1 MIKYSNYN
9 KIERAD
15 PKGNQNYIDTTL
27 IVTLSFNEEVLKKDF
42 KDIKERL
49 DWRKDPLKNYL
60 NSRKFSLLT
69 SLSNNKEY
77 FSNNAGRRLTFKKNT
92 KKLELKVKV
101 TSNKNLL
108 EEKMIDLEKLNH
120 FILTG
125 RIMIPEK

>member
-1 MIKYSNYN
+1 MIEYTNYN
-9 KIERAD
+9 KIERAN
-15 PKGNQNYIDTTL
+15 PKHNQNYIDTTL
-27 IVTLSFNEEVLKKDF
+27 IATLSFNEEVLKKDF

-101 TSNKNLL
+101 TSNKNLP
-108 EEKMIDLEKLNH
+108 EEKMIDLELLNN

-125 RIMIPEK
+125 EYSRK